1 MAPRRKVFS
10 RTVSSPSK
18 PVPSSSREAMVPS
31 TLIFPVVGHM
41 MPEITF
47 KRVDFPAPLLPTMPS
62 RSPSSREKDTSFTAQ
77 NSLT

>member
-1 MAPRRKVFS
+1 
-10 RTVSSPSK
+10 
-18 PVPSSSREAMVPS
+18 MVPS